1 MIRTLLFAT
10 LLLAL
15 TVYLANALVT
25 RDGVGAGEYVVGAAL
40 LAAMVPTLFRVSRKA
55 FRRA

>member
-1 MIRTLLFAT
+1 
-10 LLLAL
+10 
-15 TVYLANALVT
+15 VT

-40 LAAMVPTLFRVSRKA
+40 LAALVLTLFRVSRNA